1 MRWAE
6 IRVEAPIES
15 ADAVAQAL
23 IDIGSNGVAV
33 SGEGPRVLTGH
44 LPVSDTLQEA
54 LDRLTARL
62 DAVAAAGLAPAGKVS
77 LRLAD
82 DEDWAN
88 EWRKHFQPLEVGQHL
103 LIKPTWVAAPP
114 GTGRVVVE
122 LDPGMA
128 FGTGG
133 HPTTRLCLTVLEQR
147 LRPGDVVADIGTGSG
162 ILALAAARL
171 GAARVFATDIDRLPR
186 ETAAANVKANNLD
199 AVVSVLDPAVFD
211 RSARACD
218 IVVANIISDT
228 LIELAPAV
236 APRLRPAGL
245 FVGCGIVAD
254 GLPGVVD
261 AYAAQGLVA
270 EEVMADDYWRALIC
284 RAPGDPARSEPVS

>member
-33 SGEGPRVLTGH
+33 SGGGPLVLIGH
-44 LPVSDTLQEA
+44 LPVSDALQEA
-54 LDRLTARL
+54 LDRLSARL
-62 DAVAAAGLAPAGKVS
+62 DAVAAAGLAPAGEVS
-77 LRLAD
+77 LRFAD

-88 EWRKHFQPLEVGQHL
+88 EWRKHFELLEVGQRL
-103 LIKPTWVAAPP
+103 LIKPTWVPAPP

-186 ETAAANVKANNLD
+186 ETAAANVKANGLD
-199 AVVSVLDPAVFD
+199 AVVSVLDTAVFD
-211 RSARACD
+211 RCARDCD

-228 LIELAPAV
+228 LIELAPTV
-236 APRLRPAGL
+236 AQRIRPAGL

-284 RAPGDPARSEPVS
+284 RAPEGPARSEPVS